1 MQKRQDNNGKSPIM
15 QAPTNTTFIR
25 VSSYVR
31 RYFYIKY
38 GTPVVL
44 PMGHPMY
51 QLMMRHLVYNPTLER
66 ISKQSSNRASMDP
79 AIRSTI
85 HELQVHAQADD
96 SDELMEVAMPD
107 TIIRTGVAKQT
118 NWYYQLDNAGARLFR
133 KEAKSEYWQE
143 MQLFIRQCF
152 IRSAN
157 RGEKVSREEAISD
170 FMIAYGI
177 PMSHYE
183 SMVRCERRERRR
195 LEEEI
200 EQRRDFM
207 EQRINDIFIYT

>member
-1 MQKRQDNNGKSPIM
+1 MQKRQDKSNREPTMM
-15 QAPTNTTFIR
+15 QPTNTTFVR

-31 RYFYIKY
+31 RFFYVKY

-44 PMGHPMY
+44 PIGHPMH
-51 QLMMRHLVYNPTLER
+51 QLMLRHLVYNPTLQL
-66 ISKQSSNRASMDP
+66 ISKQSVNRASMDP
-79 AIRSTI
+79 AIRSNI
-85 HELQVHAQADD
+85 IELQTCQQADEC
-96 SDELMEVAMPD
+96 DELMEVVMPD
-107 TIIRTGVAKQT
+107 TVLRTGVAKQT

-133 KEAKSEYWQE
+133 KEAKNEYWQE

-152 IRSAN
+152 VRSALM
-157 RGEKVSREEAISD
+157 GEKVSREEAISD
-170 FMIAYGI
+170 FMIGYGI

-195 LEEEI
+195 QEEEI

-207 EQRINDIFIYT
+207 EKRANDVFLYT

>member
-1 MQKRQDNNGKSPIM
+1 MQ
-15 QAPTNTTFIR
+15 PTNTTFIR

-143 MQLFIRQCF
+143 MQLFIRQMLHPF
-152 IRSAN
+152 GQPGREGVAR
-157 RGEKVSREEAISD
+157 RG
-170 FMIAYGI
+170 
-177 PMSHYE
+177 HQ
-183 SMVRCERRERRR
+183 R
-195 LEEEI
+195 LHDSL
-200 EQRRDFM
+200 RHPDVALRKHGALRTPRTATPGGGD
-207 EQRINDIFIYT
+207 

>member
-1 MQKRQDNNGKSPIM
+1 MQKPQDNNSTKAPL
-15 QAPTNTTFIR
+15 QAYTNTTFIR

-31 RYFYIKY
+31 RYFYVKY
-38 GTPVVL
+38 GSPVVL
-44 PMGHPMY
+44 PMSHPMY
-51 QLMMRHLVYNPTLER
+51 QLMLRNLVYNPTLEC

-85 HELQVHAQADD
+85 HELQVHAQADEC
-96 SDELMEVAMPD
+96 DELMEVVMPD

-118 NWYYQLDNAGARLFR
+118 NWYYQLDNAGSRLFR
-133 KEAKSEYWQE
+133 KEAKNEYWQE

-207 EQRINDIFIYT
+207 EQRINDIFLYT